1 MRSRLSRLTLG
12 RPRFLLAG
20 LVVGLGFLLLPE
32 SLPEGLRPVVA
43 WNTGLLVYLVA
54 TGSMMARATEAD
66 IRRRARIHD
75 VRQWVIVLL
84 ALIGTGAIVAALVDF
99 LRVSHF
105 GRSGSGMI
113 DFALVFWTIISTF
126 TMLHMLFAVHYAH
139 AYYAADSTAP
149 PLGFPGGERPDYFDF
164 LYFSLV
170 VGLTAQVSD
179 VVVNSRQLRR
189 TVLVHGVIAFFFNTL
204 ILALMVN
211 IAAGLVGQGG

>member
-20 LVVGLGFLLLPE
+20 FVVGVGFLLLPQD
-32 SLPEGLRPVVA
+32 LPEGLRPVVA
-43 WNTGLLVYLVA
+43 WNSGLFVYLVA
-54 TGSMMARATEAD
+54 TGAMMVRATEAD

-99 LRVSHF
+99 LRVARI
-105 GRSGSGMI
+105 GQGAGSLI
-113 DFALVFWTIISTF
+113 DFALVFWTILSTF
-126 TMLHMLFAVHYAH
+126 IMLHMLFAVHYAH
-139 AYYAADSTAP
+139 AYYAAVSSDP
-149 PLGFPGGERPDYFDF
+149 PLAFPGGEKPDYFDF
-164 LYFSLV
+164 LYFSVV

-179 VVVNSRQLRR
+179 VVVNSRRLRR
-189 TVLVHGVIAFFFNTL
+189 TVLVHGIIAFFFNTL